1 MDATEIF
8 VVIAV
13 ALFASIA
20 QGLAGFGFVVIAVPF
35 FLLILNVEDAVVV
48 ATLLTIA
55 NVALMAT
62 RLRGAVCWLPVGRLV
77 VGSLAGMPVGI
88 LVLLFAPEDALR
100 IIVGVSAIA
109 MATWLA
115 SGPEV
120 QAAGA
125 RSDLLVGAVSGVLRT
140 STGMSGPPVVV
151 YLQGQRYAARQFRAS
166 LAVFLLV
173 TSVISVGAFAGAGVV
188 SAEAL
193 SLAAIGLP
201 AVFAGNWASDRLVQ
215 RVEGEFFRRLVL
227 LLLVAPALW
236 AVGFSITRLVD

>member
-55 NVALMAT
+55 SVALMAI
-62 RLRGAVCWLPVGRLV
+62 RLRRAVCWLPVGRLV
-77 VGSLAGMPVGI
+77 VGSFAGMPVGI

-115 SGPEV
+115 TGPEIR
-120 QAAGA
+120 AAGV

-151 YLQGQRYAARQFRAS
+151 YLQGQRYAPRQFRAS

-173 TSVISVGAFAGAGVV
+173 TSVISLGAFAGAGVV

-193 SLAAIGLP
+193 MLAAIGLP
-201 AVFAGNWASDRLVQ
+201 AVFVGNRAGDRLVQ
-215 RVEGEFFRRLVL
+215 RVEGKFFHRLVL
-227 LLLVAPALW
+227 LLLVAPAPW
-236 AVGFSITRLVD
+236 AQRHSLHHRRS